1 MAEERKNIVTCKP
14 REFLKQTN
22 RIRLAAEKWMKA
34 VGIVDIRSRKP
45 AGLVTITKDM
55 SETEVMEAKQQN
67 AKLIAEQSRKN
78 LYDIIVS
85 AIEEHPDETLEI
97 LALACFVEPE
107 DIDNHRVSFYLA
119 NLSDILADADVLS
132 FFTSLASLEQTGI
145 LKA

>member
-1 MAEERKNIVTCKP
+1 MAEERKNIVTCTP

-22 RIRLAAEKWMKA
+22 RIRKAAEKWMKA
-34 VGIVDIRSRKP
+34 IGVVDIRNRKP
-45 AGLVTITKDM
+45 AGLVAITKDM
-55 SETEVMEAKQQN
+55 SAAEIMEARQQN

>member
-1 MAEERKNIVTCKP
+1 MTEERKNIVTCKP

-22 RIRLAAEKWMKA
+22 RIRKAAEKWMKA
-34 VGIVDIRSRKP
+34 VGVIDIRGRKP
-45 AGLVTITKDM
+45 TGLTPITKEMDA
-55 SETEVMEAKQQN
+55 EEAREIASQN

-85 AIEEHPDETLEI
+85 AMEDHPDETLEI

-132 FFTSLASLEQTGI
+132 FFTSLAQLEGTGI